1 MLKQERD
8 ELGQRQEVDKHFWA
22 AFGLQNPALQK
33 NRQQAEAAARERA
46 ELAEQVQTLRR
57 ELDERR
63 RSDAVTNPQAG
74 EVISAK
80 SAANGTKDA
89 VRTVQNTY
97 FQNRTIVLDGHE
109 YAGCELWD
117 CRLVFQGQESF
128 SIHDCRL
135 GGCRLVF
142 ESAAQTT
149 LGTLRA
155 LYQDFAFRS
164 MVEYTIK
171 QIMGVLA
178 ATPGSMG
185 R

>member
-1 MLKQERD
+1 
-8 ELGQRQEVDKHFWA
+8 EVDKHFWA

-46 ELAEQVQTLRR
+46 ELEEQVQTLRR

-63 RSDAVTNPQAG
+63 CSDAVTNPQAG
-74 EVISAK
+74 EVNSAK
-80 SAANGTKDA
+80 SAANGTKNPL
-89 VRTVQNTY
+89 RTVLNTY

-135 GGCRLVF
+135 GGCRLVL
-142 ESAAQTT
+142 EAAAQTP
-149 LGTLRA
+149 
-155 LYQDFAFRS
+155 
-164 MVEYTIK
+164 
-171 QIMGVLA
+171 
-178 ATPGSMG
+178 PGSP
-185 R
+185 RAPYHDDAFPTRL